1 MVKMETISNIALINA
16 VKASQIRRNEAAE
29 GERKRNFARD
39 IYARYF
45 SNLIKKDKNGLA
57 TRKL

>member
-1 MVKMETISNIALINA
+1 MTQTISNIALINA
-16 VKASQIRRNEAAE
+16 VKASQIRRNEAAKNE
-29 GERKRNFARD
+29 LRRNYARD
-39 IYARYF
+39 RFVRYF

>member
-45 SNLIKKDKNGLA
+45 SNLIKKG
-57 TRKL
+57 

>member
-1 MVKMETISNIALINA
+1 MTQTINNIALIQA
-16 VKASQIRRNEAAE
+16 GRESQIRRNKAAE

-45 SNLIKKDKNGLA
+45 SILAKGKNELA
-57 TRKL
+57 TGKL